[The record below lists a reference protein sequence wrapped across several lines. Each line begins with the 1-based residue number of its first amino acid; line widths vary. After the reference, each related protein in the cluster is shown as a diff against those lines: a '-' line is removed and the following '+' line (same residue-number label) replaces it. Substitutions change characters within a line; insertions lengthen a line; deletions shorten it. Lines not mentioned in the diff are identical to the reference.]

1 MVRNL
6 FLIIL
11 VTSSVLFANTT
22 NAQTATDLVNKLS
35 STDVINQIKKEIDI
49 NHNYARAVEL
59 SKAAAAKYPT
69 DMDFQYLLGRSYLF
83 AKDYNNAEIAIGNV
97 IKTAKNY
104 KDAYITAANIQTG
117 KNRPD
122 IALAFVNTG
131 LQLFPGDKDLNIKK
145 LSLLL
150 TLNDGI
156 KAEQQADYLIK
167 AFRND
172 KDVFQ
177 AYFDYRGAIAENF
190 LKQRNYSQAI
200 IQYQKILEIDPQN
213 ETAVKQIIDAQ
224 MKTGDVESS
233 LKEINRALAT
243 SPNSYEYQLKKV
255 SVLQELKRY
264 PEAIEALQAMIKAFP
279 NDSKLRQMNVD
290 LRLEAGR
297 NFRNADP
304 YAQYQSVLDL
314 SPSNREALNN
324 AINYAIS
331 HRMYDDA
338 IVWLNKALRYYS
350 NDATLL
356 QKKMSVL
363 QSMQKYGEAST
374 IAYQLWNKTPNNA
387 AAKNTYIE
395 LTLQKARALT
405 SELQYDSAL
414 YYYNNILSA
423 DPNNAQ
429 AMNASVNILASQK
442 NYTEALNVLDKTL
455 AASPN
460 NQDLLL
466 KKASILMD
474 DEQYEA
480 SALLLEE
487 LIKKYPGNKK
497 FTNAYIDAN
506 LAHAKQLMQADE
518 IDAAEEPFGKVLDV
532 QPNNMEALNGIINIE
547 LTQGRDKSQAA
558 LDHSNQA
565 LKYYPSSRD
574 FLIKKA
580 AALSAL
586 GQYNEAVTISDSL
599 MKRYPYNTK
608 VKDLYM
614 DQILASAKSYRDAGN
629 DTMALEQYRKALHT
643 RPSDSL
649 ALVNTIN
656 LLNAGKQYDSAL
668 AVTNNALQYYPAN
681 VDFLRK
687 RASILDSK
695 QQYAEAIVTADS
707 IARIKPDMY
716 SQDYAAYLRSKTFK
730 NQIGLMYLSS
740 RIDST
745 QAANIASLQYTR
757 YSGQS
762 SYTAR
767 LNFAGRSVG
776 TGLQLE
782 LESYLH
788 HNSKWYSFINAAAA
802 NELVFPKF
810 KFAYSLF
817 HNFSGG
823 WEAELGARYLN
834 LDSLS
839 TVSGVVS
846 VAKYFGD
853 FWINLRGYGISA
865 ESNFYQAAT
874 LTARQYMN
882 DKTTFL
888 YAVLGFGNSP
898 DEFTRNYQLTNN
910 LGQTTYSIGAGF
922 QKTFSY
928 RNTFSINGTWY
939 NQKISEKRYRNQ
951 YDIYLSFYRKF

>member
-1 MVRNL
+1 MGRNL

-11 VTSSVLFANTT
+11 VTASALFAN
-22 NAQTATDLVNKLS
+22 NISAQMAADVVNKLS
-35 STDVINQIKKEIDI
+35 STDVINEIKKEIDV

-69 DMDFQYLLGRSYLF
+69 DMDFQFLLGRSYLL
-83 AKDYNNAEIAIGNV
+83 AKDYNNAETAIGNV
-97 IKTAKNY
+97 IKKAKNY
-104 KDAYITAANIQTG
+104 KDAYITAANIQVG

-122 IALAFVNTG
+122 IALVFVESG
-131 LQLFPGDKDLNIKK
+131 LQLFPDDKDLNIKK
-145 LSLLL
+145 LPLLQQG
-150 TLNDGI
+150 NDGV
-156 KAEQQADYLIK
+156 KAEQYADHLINYY
-167 AFRND
+167 RND
-172 KDVFQ
+172 KDAVD
-177 AYFDYRGAIAENF
+177 AYFDYRSTIAGNF
-190 LKQRNYSQAI
+190 LQQKNYEQAI

-213 ETAVKQIIDAQ
+213 DAAVKQIIDAE
-224 MKTGDVESS
+224 MKTGDVEGS
-233 LKEINRALAT
+233 LKELNKGIAIT
-243 SPNSYEYQLKKV
+243 PDSYEYQLKKILL
-255 SVLQELKRY
+255 LQELKRY
-264 PEAIEALQAMIKAFP
+264 PEALDVLQAMIKTHP
-279 NDSKLRQMNVD
+279 NDSKLRQLNVD

-297 NFRNADP
+297 YFRNADP
-304 YAQYQSVLDL
+304 YAQYQSVLDI
-314 SPSNREALNN
+314 SPSNKEALNN

-338 IVWLNKALRYYS
+338 IVWLNKALKYYS
-350 NDATLL
+350 NDAALL

-363 QSMQKYGEAST
+363 QSMQKYGEAAV
-374 IAYQLWNKTPNNA
+374 IARQLWSRAPNNA
-387 AAKNTYIE
+387 AAKNMYIE
-395 LTLQKARALT
+395 LTFQNARALT

-414 YYYNNILSA
+414 YYYNSILIA

-429 AMNASVNILASQK
+429 ALNASVNILASQK
-442 NYTEALNVLDKTL
+442 NYTEALNALDKTL
-455 AASPN
+455 AFSPN
-460 NQDLLL
+460 NQALLL
-466 KKASILMD
+466 KKASVLMD

-480 SALLLEE
+480 SALMLED
-487 LIKKYPGNKK
+487 LIKKYPDNKK
-497 FTNAYIDAN
+497 FVNAYIDAN
-506 LAHAKQLMQADE
+506 LAHARQLMQAEE
-518 IDAAEEPFGKVLDV
+518 IDAAEEPYAKVLDA
-532 QPNNMEALNGIINIE
+532 QPNNMEALNGIINVE
-547 LTQGRDKSQAA
+547 LTQGKGKSQTA
-558 LDHSNQA
+558 LDHTNQA

-586 GQYNEAVTISDSL
+586 GKYNEAVAISDSL
-599 MKRYPYNTK
+599 MKRYPYNAK
-608 VKDLYM
+608 VKDLYIE
-614 DQILASAKSYRDAGN
+614 QILASAKSYRDAGN
-629 DTMALEQYRKALHT
+629 DTMALQQYRKALFT

-656 LLNAGKQYDSAL
+656 LLNSGKQYDSAL
-668 AVTNNALQYYPAN
+668 VVANTALQYYPSN

-695 QQYAEAIVTADS
+695 QEYAEAIVTADS

-716 SQDYAAYLRSKTFK
+716 SQDYAAYLRSKTFR
-730 NQIGLMYLSS
+730 NQIGLMYLTSH
-740 RIDST
+740 IDSM

-757 YSGQS
+757 YSGQN

-767 LNFAGRSVG
+767 VNFAGRSVG

-788 HNSKWYSFINAAAA
+788 HTSKWYSFINVAAA
-802 NELVFPKF
+802 NEVVFPKF
-810 KFAYSLF
+810 RVAYSLF
-817 HNFSGG
+817 HNFSNG
-823 WEAELGARYLN
+823 WEGEIGGRYLN
-834 LDSLS
+834 LDSIS
-839 TVSGVVS
+839 TVSAVAS

-888 YAVLGFGNSP
+888 FAVLGFGNSP

-939 NQKISEKRYRNQ
+939 NQKINEKKYRNQ